1 MSKTITHGALALAL
15 LAGALL
21 LSAPATAEP
30 RDTTRT
36 IRPWTFFSPKAD
48 YKSDQRRRYSNYRR
62 YYYLSR
68 DYDRNPAPTS
78 TPVRLNPD
86 RKFYIGPHYKSR
98 YGAGYHTNGPGI
110 GIMR

>member
-1 MSKTITHGALALAL
+1 MNKTIALGALALAL

-21 LSAPATAEP
+21 SAPAMAEP
-30 RDTTRT
+30 SGDKTRT
-36 IRPWTFFSPKAD
+36 VRPWTFFSPKAD
-48 YKSDQRRRYSNYRR
+48 YRSDYRRRYYNYRR
-62 YYYLSR
+62 SDYVSR
-68 DYDRNPAPTS
+68 DYDRNAAPTS
-78 TPVRLNPD
+78 TPVKLNPN